1 MLNKI
6 FRIKDDD
13 PLLWQISYNDSEV
26 DKVIANRFKRS
37 PAKSTKEIKKQT
49 KSLLL
54 GNTVERL
61 PLREDSVW

>member
-6 FRIKDDD
+6 FRIGDND

-26 DKVIANRFKRS
+26 DKIIASRFRRS
-37 PAKSTKEIKKQT
+37 PAKTTKKTKKQA

-54 GNTVERL
+54 GNIVERL
-61 PLREDSVW
+61 PLNEDSIW